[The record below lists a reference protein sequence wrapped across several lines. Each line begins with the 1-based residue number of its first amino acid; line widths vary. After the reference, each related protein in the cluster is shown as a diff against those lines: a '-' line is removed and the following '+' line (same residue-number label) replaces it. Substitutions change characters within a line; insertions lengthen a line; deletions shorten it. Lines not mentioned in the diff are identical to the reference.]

1 MVAFSES
8 EFLGEIVAHVVEQ
21 CIGMFTL
28 HTHTHTYPSS
38 PRCIVPTPSR
48 QPGTPSILLIA
59 EVYAREKELKLLKLT
74 DFSYLLSKL
83 VLLKAIML
91 GDLEGLGRRWVFEG
105 QQREGGGG
113 YSPRLEKRNKMDGSF
128 N

>member
-1 MVAFSES
+1 MGCSPY
-8 EFLGEIVAHVVEQ
+8 
-21 CIGMFTL
+21 
-28 HTHTHTYPSS
+28 THIQPSS
-38 PRCIVPTPSR
+38 PHCIVPTPSE
-48 QPGTPSILLIA
+48 QPGAPCSLLIA

-83 VLLKAIML
+83 ILLKAIML

-105 QQREGGGG
+105 QQTEGGRG
-113 YSPRLEKRNKMDGSF
+113 YSPRLQKRNKMDGSF